1 MNMKMYQMTSLA
13 LSTYSDIVETPLDIN
28 SLIKEYQIK
37 NIRGLKAYLS
47 EMYKILNKY
56 SDDVIKGMNYSTFK
70 KYYFNLPCILS
81 KRLFFMFNKSK
92 SGYLNKKEFEE
103 GMIKLFTEDYEYLS
117 KFVFNFYDCDEDGK
131 ITPEDIRL
139 IYSYFPLKQ
148 DKFSLLHKFSY
159 EFPRLEEQLIAQ
171 EEIKKLIE
179 WMFKKP
185 EISFDIF
192 FGYITKINIDP
203 FIFLI
208 LNLYFYRPFTDE
220 ILNYYSEIMD
230 LPINRV
236 FSKNRHIS
244 SYKIGKYYE
253 YSKDISSTL
262 KSSLNFNRKK
272 SIKKTVRLENGIKIL
287 TPLPNLNTIFLTG
300 TLLES
305 NKFFRN
311 IYNNSKKKL
320 KLREPSIELIPFHLQ
335 IIKSQIEKDKEEA
348 KNDIYGMIKE
358 RDNDFQTPYFIDKIE
373 AGQTKVISQ
382 VKEIEK
388 EAISQVTLLSDTEG
402 EIFKES
408 KNGNLK
414 QVFIKIRANYMFIYD
429 NQKNGNN
436 SNHNNNNIVNLN
448 QRHKSVKIL
457 NLCYL
462 KYEKNEEE
470 EFNNEGNENNSNDII
485 TNLDVNSINNNNSIN
500 NTITSTEKK
509 VKKKSKNSNSLFSFE
524 LIFPK
529 KSVTFFVKDQQKFNE
544 FISSIK
550 HIINYKEISDF
561 EFKEKIGIGK
571 FGIVR
576 RGVHKSTK
584 RKVAIKFINKIK
596 MTNQDRILLSNEID
610 ILTIIRHPSVINLYE
625 IIDYYDICYIITE
638 YIHGVDLYTY
648 VEDKNYKIPEF
659 RIVSII
665 QQLSCAN
672 YYLNYYGIIHRDIK
686 PEHLLLDDKYEEPTI
701 KLIDFGLAEILFPKE
716 KTCAQFGT
724 IGYAAPEVLRGIPYN
739 KSADIWSIGIL
750 IYLLIIG
757 CLPFDDAN
765 EVNKIKEM
773 TINDEIP
780 FPIVIC
786 KKKTQESIYLLE
798 NILRKDST
806 KRMGLEE
813 ILKSKWMQKFCKS
826 KIVKER
832 LKDKLNQNFYLYFF
846 YEDSQLT
853 NTEKKIV
860 EQKKFLYY
868 QK

>member
-1 MNMKMYQMTSLA
+1 
-13 LSTYSDIVETPLDIN
+13 
-28 SLIKEYQIK
+28 
-37 NIRGLKAYLS
+37 
-47 EMYKILNKY
+47 
-56 SDDVIKGMNYSTFK
+56 
-70 KYYFNLPCILS
+70 
-81 KRLFFMFNKSK
+81 MFNRSK

-103 GMIKLFTEDYEYLS
+103 GMLKLFTEDYDYLS

-131 ITPEDIRL
+131 ITPNDIRL

-148 DKFSLLHKFSY
+148 DRFSLLHKFSY

-171 EEIKKLIE
+171 EEIKKLID
-179 WMFKKP
+179 WLFKKP
-185 EISFDIF
+185 EIPFDIF
-192 FGYITKINIDP
+192 YGYITKINIDL

-220 ILNYYSEIMD
+220 ILNYYSEIID
-230 LPINRV
+230 LPLTLPFNRRM
-236 FSKNRHIS
+236 SH
-244 SYKIGKYYE
+244 YKTNKYYE
-253 YSKDISSTL
+253 YTKEMLSSLETTK
-262 KSSLNFNRKK
+262 KSSFNFKRH
-272 SIKKTVRLENGIKIL
+272 ITFKKTVKLEESQKIL

-305 NKFFRN
+305 NKYFRS
-311 IYNNSKKKL
+311 IYNSSKKEL
-320 KLREPSIELIPFHLQ
+320 KLREPNVQLIPFHLQ
-335 IIKSQIEKDKEEA
+335 IIKSKIEKDKEDA
-348 KNDIYGMIKE
+348 KNDIYGIIKE
-358 RDNDFQTPYFIDKIE
+358 REQEFETPYFIDKIE

-382 VKEIEK
+382 FKEMDK

-402 EIFKES
+402 QIFKEG
-408 KNGNLK
+408 KNGAMK
-414 QVFIKIRANYMFIYD
+414 DVYVKIKANYMFIYD
-429 NQKNGNN
+429 MKKNNNLN
-436 SNHNNNNIVNLN
+436 SNVNNNFSQT

-462 KYEKNEEE
+462 KYQKDEDEELNNDIDNNLNLSTNNNNGEKKNKI
-470 EFNNEGNENNSNDII
+470 NKSNNNSN
-485 TNLDVNSINNNNSIN
+485 NS
-500 NTITSTEKK
+500 
-509 VKKKSKNSNSLFSFE
+509 SLFCFE

-529 KSVTFFVKDQQKFNE
+529 KSVKFFVKEQQKFND

-550 HIINYKEISDF
+550 HIINYKEISEF

-596 MTNQDRILLSNEID
+596 MTNQDRILLANEID
-610 ILTIIRHPSVINLYE
+610 ILTIVRHPSVINLYE
-625 IIDYYDICYIITE
+625 IIDYYDTCYIITE

-665 QQLSCAN
+665 QQLTCAN
-672 YYLNYYGIIHRDIK
+672 YYLNCFGIIHRDIK

-701 KLIDFGLAEILFPKE
+701 KIIDFGLADILFPKE
-716 KTCAQFGT
+716 KSCAQFGT
-724 IGYAAPEVLRGIPYN
+724 IGYTAPEVLKGLPYN
-739 KSADIWSIGIL
+739 KSADVWSIGIL
-750 IYLLIIG
+750 IYLLIMG

-780 FPIVIC
+780 FPGVIC

-798 NILRKDST
+798 NILRKDQT

-826 KIVKER
+826 NIVKER
-832 LKDKLNQNFYLYFF
+832 LKDKLSKNFYLYFF
-846 YEDSQLT
+846 FEDEQLK
-853 NTEKKIV
+853 NSEKKIV
-860 EQKKFLYY
+860 EQKKFLYN

>member
-1 MNMKMYQMTSLA
+1 
-13 LSTYSDIVETPLDIN
+13 
-28 SLIKEYQIK
+28 
-37 NIRGLKAYLS
+37 
-47 EMYKILNKY
+47 
-56 SDDVIKGMNYSTFK
+56 
-70 KYYFNLPCILS
+70 
-81 KRLFFMFNKSK
+81 MFNRSK

-103 GMIKLFTEDYEYLS
+103 GMLKLFTEDYDYLS

-131 ITPEDIRL
+131 ITPNDIRL

-148 DKFSLLHKFSY
+148 DRFSLLHKFSY

-171 EEIKKLIE
+171 EEIKKLID
-179 WMFKKP
+179 WLFKKP
-185 EISFDIF
+185 EIPFDIF
-192 FGYITKINIDP
+192 YGYITKINIDP

-220 ILNYYSEIMD
+220 ILNYYSEIID
-230 LPINRV
+230 VPLTLPFNRRM
-236 FSKNRHIS
+236 SH
-244 SYKIGKYYE
+244 YKTNKYYE
-253 YSKDISSTL
+253 YTKEMLSSLETTK
-262 KSSLNFNRKK
+262 KSSFNFKRH
-272 SIKKTVRLENGIKIL
+272 ITFKKTVKLEESQKIL

-305 NKFFRN
+305 NKYFRS
-311 IYNNSKKKL
+311 IYNSSKKEL
-320 KLREPSIELIPFHLQ
+320 KLREPNVQLIPFHLQ
-335 IIKSQIEKDKEEA
+335 IIKSKIEKDKEDA
-348 KNDIYGMIKE
+348 KNDIYGIIKE
-358 RDNDFQTPYFIDKIE
+358 REQEFETPYFIDKIE

-382 VKEIEK
+382 FKEMDK

-402 EIFKES
+402 QIFKEG
-408 KNGNLK
+408 KNGAMK
-414 QVFIKIRANYMFIYD
+414 DVYVKIKANYMFIYD
-429 NQKNGNN
+429 MKKSNNLN
-436 SNHNNNNIVNLN
+436 SNVNNNFSQT

-462 KYEKNEEE
+462 KYQKDEDEEL
-470 EFNNEGNENNSNDII
+470 NNDIDNNLNLS
-485 TNLDVNSINNNNSIN
+485 TNNNNGEKKNKINKSNNNNSN
-500 NTITSTEKK
+500 
-509 VKKKSKNSNSLFSFE
+509 NSLFCFE

-529 KSVTFFVKDQQKFNE
+529 KSVKFFVKEQQKFND

-550 HIINYKEISDF
+550 HIINYKEISEF

-596 MTNQDRILLSNEID
+596 MTNQDRILLANEID
-610 ILTIIRHPSVINLYE
+610 ILTIVRHPSVINLYE
-625 IIDYYDICYIITE
+625 IIDYYDTCYIITE

-665 QQLSCAN
+665 QQLTCAN
-672 YYLNYYGIIHRDIK
+672 YYLNCFGIIHRDIK

-701 KLIDFGLAEILFPKE
+701 KIIDFGLADILFPKE
-716 KTCAQFGT
+716 KSCAQFGT
-724 IGYAAPEVLRGIPYN
+724 IGYTAPEVLKGLPYN
-739 KSADIWSIGIL
+739 KSADVWSIGIL
-750 IYLLIIG
+750 IYLLIMG

-780 FPIVIC
+780 FPGVIC

-798 NILRKDST
+798 NILRKDQT

-826 KIVKER
+826 NIVKER
-832 LKDKLNQNFYLYFF
+832 LKDKLSKNFYLYFF
-846 YEDSQLT
+846 YEDQQLT
-853 NTEKKIV
+853 IAEKKIE
-860 EQKKFLYY
+860 EQKKFLYN

>member
-1 MNMKMYQMTSLA
+1 
-13 LSTYSDIVETPLDIN
+13 
-28 SLIKEYQIK
+28 
-37 NIRGLKAYLS
+37 
-47 EMYKILNKY
+47 
-56 SDDVIKGMNYSTFK
+56 
-70 KYYFNLPCILS
+70 
-81 KRLFFMFNKSK
+81 MFNRSK

-103 GMIKLFTEDYEYLS
+103 GMFKLFTEDYDYLS

-131 ITPEDIRL
+131 ITPSDIRL

-148 DKFSLLHKFSY
+148 DRFSLLHKFSY

-179 WMFKKP
+179 WLFKKP
-185 EISFDIF
+185 EIPFDIF
-192 FGYITKINIDP
+192 YGYITKINIDP

-220 ILNYYSEIMD
+220 ILNYYSEMVD
-230 LPINRV
+230 LPLSLP
-236 FSKNRHIS
+236 FSRRKSQH
-244 SYKIGKYYE
+244 YKTNKYYE
-253 YSKDISSTL
+253 YNKEML
-262 KSSLNFNRKK
+262 SSLETTKK
-272 SIKKTVRLENGIKIL
+272 TSSNYKRHITFKKTVKLEETQKIL

-305 NKFFRN
+305 NKYFRS
-311 IYNNSKKKL
+311 IYNSSKKKL
-320 KLREPSIELIPFHLQ
+320 KLREPNVQLIPFHLQ
-335 IIKSQIEKDKEEA
+335 IIKSKIEKDKEDA
-348 KNDIYGMIKE
+348 KNDIYGIIKE
-358 RDNDFQTPYFIDKIE
+358 REQEFETPYFIDKIE

-382 VKEIEK
+382 FKEMDK

-402 EIFKES
+402 EIFKEG
-408 KNGNLK
+408 KNGAMK
-414 QVFIKIRANYMFIYD
+414 DVYVKIKANYMFIYD
-429 NQKNGNN
+429 IKKN
-436 SNHNNNNIVNLN
+436 SNNNNNYANSYNKV

-462 KYEKNEEE
+462 KYQKDEDEEL
-470 EFNNEGNENNSNDII
+470 NNDADNNMNNLNGSNSN
-485 TNLDVNSINNNNSIN
+485 TNTEKKNKVNKNNNNPN
-500 NTITSTEKK
+500 NS
-509 VKKKSKNSNSLFSFE
+509 SLFCFE

-529 KSVTFFVKDQQKFNE
+529 KSVKFFVKDQQKFND
-544 FISSIK
+544 FIFSIK
-550 HIINYKEISDF
+550 HIINYKEISEF

-596 MTNQDRILLSNEID
+596 MTNQDRILLANEID
-610 ILTIIRHPSVINLYE
+610 ILTIVRHPSVINLYE
-625 IIDYYDICYIITE
+625 IIDYYDTCYIITE
-638 YIHGVDLYTY
+638 YIHGLDLYTY

-665 QQLSCAN
+665 QQLTCAN
-672 YYLNYYGIIHRDIK
+672 YYLNFFGIIHRDIK

-701 KLIDFGLAEILFPKE
+701 KLIDFGLADILFPKE
-716 KTCAQFGT
+716 KSCAQFGT
-724 IGYAAPEVLRGIPYN
+724 IGYTAPEVLKGLPYN
-739 KSADIWSIGIL
+739 KSADVWSIGIL
-750 IYLLIIG
+750 IYLLIMG
-757 CLPFDDAN
+757 CLPYDDAN

-773 TINDEIP
+773 TIHDEIP
-780 FPIVIC
+780 FPAVIC

-798 NILRKDST
+798 NILRKDQT

-832 LKDKLNQNFYLYFF
+832 LKDKLNKNFYLYFF
-846 YEDSQLT
+846 YEDQQLT
-853 NTEKKIV
+853 ESGKKID
-860 EQKKFLYY
+860 EQKKFLYN